1 MQTPLSKARTWV
13 VQTVPQIFQDIQYKI
28 HSAPSFDGAQIL
40 KEIAQVEKTSL
51 EF

>member
-1 MQTPLSKARTWV
+1 MQTPLSNAKTWV
-13 VQTVPQIFQDIQYKI
+13 EQTVPQIFKNIQYKI

-40 KEIAQVEKTSL
+40 KEIAEIEKTSL